1 LKHEGLLIF
10 PALFP
15 STATEDGASI
25 THTVSL
31 YYDFSGAID
40 NIYSSLVV
48 RIALSGRFGRVRL
61 WKNQAE
67 FEYPGQGVCGL
78 RKVDRRSGLAH
89 LDLLYS
95 DQTSTA
101 TRDLF
106 TIFVEEHL
114 QQEGVTIKE
123 VLEMVCGACGYR
135 FDEALVRERIQREFA
150 DVICPNAKP
159 VCRLTKERR
168 KPARA
173 IPP

>member
-1 LKHEGLLIF
+1 VSDALFRKSFPGIKDEERLKPLQERSVLECVMQLLLEHGICLKHEGLLIF

-15 STATEDGASI
+15 STATEDGANI

-61 WKNQAE
+61 WKDRAE
-67 FEYPGQGVCGL
+67 FESPGQDVCGL

-106 TIFVEEHL
+106 TIFVEE
-114 QQEGVTIKE
+114 
-123 VLEMVCGACGYR
+123 
-135 FDEALVRERIQREFA
+135 
-150 DVICPNAKP
+150 ICNK
-159 VCRLTKERR
+159 
-168 KPARA
+168 RA
-173 IPP
+173 